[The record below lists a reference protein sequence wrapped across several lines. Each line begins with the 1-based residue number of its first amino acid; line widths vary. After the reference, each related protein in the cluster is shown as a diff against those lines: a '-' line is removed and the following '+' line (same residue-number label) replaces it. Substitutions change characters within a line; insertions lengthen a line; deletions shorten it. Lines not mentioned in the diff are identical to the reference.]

1 MFEQNASKI
10 VCIDS
15 THRTNQYAFSLIT
28 ILVPD
33 EFNKGYLVRHLL
45 SNREDEST
53 IKPFLEEIKKRCSK
67 DIEINVVMS
76 DDDNASWNVYETVF
90 NAKRHFL
97 CKWHVK
103 KAWGKKIGLAGTKK
117 IQDEIYQF

>member
-33 EFNKGYLVRHLL
+33 EFNKG
-45 SNREDEST
+45 
-53 IKPFLEEIKKRCSK
+53 
-67 DIEINVVMS
+67 
-76 DDDNASWNVYETVF
+76 
-90 NAKRHFL
+90 
-97 CKWHVK
+97 
-103 KAWGKKIGLAGTKK
+103 
-117 IQDEIYQF
+117 

>member
-1 MFEQNASKI
+1 MFEQKASKI

-33 EFNKGYLVRHLL
+33 EFNKGYPVGHLL

-76 DDDNASWNVYETVF
+76 DDDNASWNAFTTVF

-97 CKWHVK
+97 CMCMLKRHGVK
-103 KAWGKKIGLAGTKK
+103 KL
-117 IQDEIYQF
+117 D